1 MLGKMCCLQKSADE
15 KLVNVFGALLSH
27 PSFFTSAGQSWPIT
41 VAFLAHKCPSAVQ
54 GDLERARCNAVT
66 VMNARPS
73 TTEAFPSD
81 GCSAGPAH
89 VFVCLFGW
97 LGGGGLGRRGAG
109 QDKVPPATL

>member
-1 MLGKMCCLQKSADE
+1 MLGKMCVCVFKNQLIKSW
-15 KLVNVFGALLSH
+15 LMCFLRCC

-41 VAFLAHKCPSAVQ
+41 GAFLAHKCPSAVQ
-54 GDLERARCNAVT
+54 GDLEGARCTAVT
-66 VMNARPS
+66 VVNARPP

-81 GCSAGPAH
+81 GCSSGPVH

-97 LGGGGLGRRGAG
+97 PGAGGPGRRG